1 MNNPNITSQ
10 KSHRRSASP
19 LLTAILGTGMLASAA
34 AAQAATMD
42 VLVVYDSGAKSQL
55 GGEPST
61 VARSWVNQIN
71 SYYAN
76 SKVDIKLNLVGT
88 SYHSESG
95 SSVTDLIT
103 NLQKDSSVRSKRDS
117 LGADFVV
124 MMSDKANCG
133 IGYVTMSSQYAYS
146 VVGPKCGPMTMAH
159 ELGHNMGLDHSRKQ
173 GKTSGARYS
182 YALGYGVEY
191 SFATIMSY
199 AHLYGTSRIG
209 KFSNPNVSC
218 HGKPCGVPAGKSNE
232 ADAARALQNVR
243 NELSNYRAS
252 KSGSTTTTSTSTPTS
267 NTSSGSTSS
276 ITDGKTYRLRAKNSG
291 KCIDVSG
298 NASYSGATIAQWS
311 CHGGSNQA
319 FTASAT
325 SGGYFT
331 LKARHSGK
339 CLSIDGN
346 GDRARAIQEN
356 CDGSSSQQW
365 KLTADGSHFRVS
377 NKASYKNLDIRGQSD
392 DNRAAVQQ
400 YSANGGDN
408 QRFGLEGV

>member
-1 MNNPNITSQ
+1 
-10 KSHRRSASP
+10 
-19 LLTAILGTGMLASAA
+19 MLASAA

-71 SYYAN
+71 GYYTN
-76 SKVDIKLNLVGT
+76 SKIDIKLNLVGT
-88 SYHSESG
+88 QYHYESG
-95 SSVTDLIT
+95 NSVTDLIT
-103 NLQKDSSVRSKRDS
+103 NLQKDSSIRSKRDS

-124 MMSDKANCG
+124 MMSSKANCG

-173 GKTSGARYS
+173 GKTSGSRYS
-182 YALGYGVEY
+182 YALGYGVDY

-199 AHLYGTSRIG
+199 AHLYGSSRIG

-218 HGKPCGVPAGKSNE
+218 NGKPCGVPAGKWNE

-252 KSGSTTTTSTSTPTS
+252 KSSSSTTTTTAPKPTTT
-267 NTSSGSTSS
+267 TSSGSSSSSSS
-276 ITDGKTYRLRAKNSG
+276 ITSGKTYRLRAKNSG

-319 FTASAT
+319 WTASAT

-331 LKARHSGK
+331 LKAKHSGK
-339 CLSIDGN
+339 CLAVDGT

-356 CDGSSSQQW
+356 CNGGSKQEW

-377 NKASYKNLDIRGQSD
+377 NKASSKNLDIRGQSR

>member
-1 MNNPNITSQ
+1 
-10 KSHRRSASP
+10 
-19 LLTAILGTGMLASAA
+19 MLASAA
-34 AAQAATMD
+34 QAATLD

-88 SYHSESG
+88 QYHSESG
-95 SSVTDLIT
+95 SNVTQLIT
-103 NLQKDSSVRSKRDS
+103 NLQQDSGIRSKRDS

-173 GKTSGARYS
+173 GKTRGARYS
-182 YALGYGVEY
+182 YALGYGVDY

-199 AHLYGTSRIG
+199 AHLYGSSRVG
-209 KFSNPNVSC
+209 KFSNPSVSC
-218 HGKPCGVPAGKSNE
+218 NGKPCGIPAGKSNE

-243 NELSNYRAS
+243 NEVSGYRAS
-252 KSGSTTTTSTSTPTS
+252 KGGSAPTTAPTS
-267 NTSSGSTSS
+267 PEKSGSTSS
-276 ITDGKTYRLRAKNSG
+276 TITSGKTYRLRAKNSG
-291 KCIDVSG
+291 KCLDVSG
-298 NASYSGATIAQWS
+298 NARNSGATIAQWS

-319 FTASAT
+319 WTASDA
-325 SGGYFT
+325 SGEYFT
-331 LKARHSGK
+331 LKAKHSGK
-339 CLSIDGN
+339 CLSIEN
-346 GDRARAIQEN
+346 TGDRARAIQQN
-356 CDGSSSQQW
+356 CDGSSKQQW
-365 KLTADGSHFRVS
+365 KMTKDGSHFRVA
-377 NKASYKNLDIRGQSD
+377 NRASSKNLDIRGQSRA
-392 DNRAAVQQ
+392 NRAAVQQ